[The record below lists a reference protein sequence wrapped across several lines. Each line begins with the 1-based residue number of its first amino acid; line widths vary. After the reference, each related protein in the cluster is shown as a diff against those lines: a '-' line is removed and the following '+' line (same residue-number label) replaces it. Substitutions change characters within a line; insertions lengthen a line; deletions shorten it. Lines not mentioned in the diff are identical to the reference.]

1 MEKRFHILVV
11 DDDKRIR
18 DLLTRYLSENGFWV
32 TSTASS
38 AEARKQLNNFIY
50 DLIVLDVMMPG
61 ESDISLAQ
69 SLKKVSSVPILLL
82 TAMAE
87 SDDRI
92 AGFEIGVDD
101 YLTKPFEPKELVF
114 RIKNILK
121 RNVSSQ
127 NKARREIKFGQYCFD
142 INKETLNID
151 GKNVYLTTSEIN
163 LLKYLANHSGK
174 PVSREE
180 LSQKGILPKN
190 ARSIDVKIARLRQKI
205 EVSPKKPI
213 YLQTIRNKGY
223 ILRTD

>member
-1 MEKRFHILVV
+1 MFHILVV

-18 DLLTRYLSENGFWV
+18 DLLTRYLSENGFLV

-38 AEARKQLNNFIY
+38 AEAREQLNNFIY
-50 DLIVLDVMMPG
+50 DLIVLDIMMPG
-61 ESDISLAQ
+61 ESGIDLAQ

-87 SDDRI
+87 SADRI
-92 AGFEIGVDD
+92 TGFETGADD

-121 RNVSSQ
+121 RNIP
-127 NKARREIKFGQYCFD
+127 NKNKIQKAIKFGQYSFD
-142 INKETLNID
+142 INKEKLNIS
-151 GKNVYLTTSEIN
+151 GKSVYLTTSEIN
-163 LLKYLANHSGK
+163 LLKYLAIHPGK
-174 PVSREE
+174 PISREE
-180 LSQKGILPKN
+180 LSQKGILPN
-190 ARSIDVKIARLRQKI
+190 NTRSIDVKIARLRQKI
-205 EVSPKKPI
+205 ETNPKKPI

>member
-18 DLLTRYLSENGFWV
+18 NLLTRYLSENGFLV

-61 ESDISLAQ
+61 ESGISLTQ

-87 SDDRI
+87 SADRV
-92 AGFEIGVDD
+92 AGFEIGADD

-121 RNVSSQ
+121 RDASPE
-127 NKARREIKFGQYCFD
+127 NKTYREIKFGQYCFD
-142 INKETLNID
+142 INREKLNID

-163 LLKYLANHSGK
+163 LLKYLAKYPGK
-174 PVSREE
+174 PISREE
-180 LSQKGILPKN
+180 LSQKGILPNN

-205 EVSPKKPI
+205 EINPKKPI

-223 ILRTD
+223 TLRID